1 MRGKLR
7 RCVKSVVVIAHL
19 TLWRL
24 IVQSGVYF
32 HHKGDTVSPAYWHFD
47 LSHLLR
53 PLSCIHPF
61 IRIIVNVRNISTQSS
76 YLLTSLVTLLDT
88 SVGIYRFKGRAGCSS
103 LVVTGCGWSGWLSK
117 LFNSFRLHSL
127 HRSFRLVSSHNTHA
141 FTFLHCI
148 NHFDVISSHPI
159 HQLPC
164 LRAFEPFLGVV
175 VHRITAV
182 NGQLFSSD
190 LETTTL
196 QLYTPG
202 QS

>member
-24 IVQSGVYF
+24 TVQSGVYF

-47 LSHLLR
+47 FSHLLR

-61 IRIIVNVRNISTQSS
+61 IRIIVNVCNISTQSS

-103 LVVTGCGWSGWLSK
+103 LVVTGVGDRVDSQ
-117 LFNSFRLHSL
+117 SFL
-127 HRSFRLVSSHNTHA
+127 THFA
-141 FTFLHCI
+141 FIHCI
-148 NHFDVISSHPI
+148 DHFDSFHLITLTPSPSFTASIISM
-159 HQLPC
+159 
-164 LRAFEPFLGVV
+164 
-175 VHRITAV
+175 
-182 NGQLFSSD
+182 
-190 LETTTL
+190 
-196 QLYTPG
+196 
-202 QS
+202 